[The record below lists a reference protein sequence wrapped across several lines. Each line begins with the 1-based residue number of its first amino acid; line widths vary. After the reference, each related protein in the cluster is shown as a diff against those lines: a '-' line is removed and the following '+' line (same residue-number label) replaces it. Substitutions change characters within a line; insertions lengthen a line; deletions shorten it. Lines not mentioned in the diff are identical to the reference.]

1 MIRPLNKRIEKEK
14 EKEDVI
20 SVWYDA
26 AMSRF
31 NFLPLDYF
39 NRESKVLRDNL
50 NLHDTLICEYN
61 NQILGF
67 ISMIDAEYISY
78 IYVDPMYQNKK
89 IGTALIDILKEQK
102 KTLKVK
108 VFKEAKISIAFFLS
122 KGFKFIDEKIDAN
135 TNQAICYME
144 WTKGVND
151 GKVFN
156 N

>member
-14 EKEDVI
+14 EDII

-26 AMSRF
+26 AISRF

-39 NRESKVLRDNL
+39 SRESKVLRDNL

-61 NQILGF
+61 NQILGY
-67 ISMIDAEYISY
+67 ISMIDTEYISY
-78 IYVDPMYQNKK
+78 IYVDPMYQNKR
-89 IGTALIDILKEQK
+89 IGTSLIDILKEQK
-102 KTLKVK
+102 NVLKVK
-108 VFKEAKISIAFFLS
+108 VFKEAKISVVFFLS
-122 KGFKFIDEKIDAN
+122 KGFKFIDEKIDTN
-135 TNQAICYME
+135 TNQTICYME
-144 WTKGVND
+144 WTKGVNN